1 MNLNPLEKDIEKKVS
16 AYARTLGCLVYKFT
30 SPSQRSVPDRLFIM
44 PGGRGCFFIE
54 FKRLGLKPTPA
65 QEVEI
70 AKIRKHGTAVF
81 VVDIVEK
88 GESIIDVCLIASPE
102 AAMNTLGFA
111 VVDDP
116 MEEY

>member
-1 MNLNPLEKDIEKKVS
+1 MNPNRLEKDIEGKVVKFAKS
-16 AYARTLGCLVYKFT
+16 LGCLVYKFT

-70 AKIRKHGTAVF
+70 AKIRRQGVY
-81 VVDIVEK
+81 VGV
-88 GESIIDVCLIASPE
+88 IDNVNAGKATVQFCLQ
-102 AAMNTLGFA
+102 GG
-111 VVDDP
+111 DDL
-116 MEEY
+116 EEY

>member
-1 MNLNPLEKDIEKKVS
+1 MNPNPLEKDIEKKVC

-54 FKRLGLKPTPA
+54 FKRLGQKPTPA

-70 AKIRKHGTAVF
+70 AKIQKRGIYVGVADN
-81 VVDIVEK
+81 VDAGKAIVQFCLQ
-88 GESIIDVCLIASPE
+88 GGDVL
-102 AAMNTLGFA
+102 N
-111 VVDDP
+111 D
-116 MEEY
+116 Y